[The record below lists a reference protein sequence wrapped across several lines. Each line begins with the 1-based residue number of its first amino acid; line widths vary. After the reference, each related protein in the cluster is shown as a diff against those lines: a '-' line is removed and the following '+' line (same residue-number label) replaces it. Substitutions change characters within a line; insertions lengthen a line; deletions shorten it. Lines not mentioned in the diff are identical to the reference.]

1 MEENKVLKQRAVL
14 VGMFQ
19 GLKNEFSVE
28 DSMNELAELTLAA
41 EAEVADIIIQNKS
54 KIEVATYIGSGKV
67 EEVRLA
73 VEDTEANI
81 VIFNDELSGAQM
93 RNLEALIG
101 VTVVDR
107 TALILDIF
115 ALRAQTKI
123 AKLQVELAQ
132 LKYRLPRLI
141 GMNGN
146 LSRTGGGIGARGP
159 GEQKLELD
167 RRRIQDRIDEI
178 RKQIADADKN
188 RVVQR
193 QLREKN
199 EVPVVALV
207 GYTNAGKSSI
217 MNCLI
222 GISTD
227 ADIERHV
234 FEKDMLF
241 ATLDTYNR
249 RIALEDKKEFI
260 LTDTVGFVSKLPHT
274 LVSAFK
280 ATLEETLNADLLLHV
295 VDANNDS
302 YAMQMDVTND
312 VLKELKA
319 SDIPMITVYN
329 KIDKGNLV
337 TEPCADSVF
346 ISAKTGENVDD
357 LVSMIK
363 ERIFKDYKLG
373 KFLIPYTDG
382 RTASYLCETYQVIE
396 MEHREEGT
404 FIVAEVSIADYNR
417 YGEYLLSL

>member
-1 MEENKVLKQRAVL
+1 MEENRTHRQRAVL

-19 GLKNEFSVE
+19 GLKDEFDIE
-28 DSMNELAELTLAA
+28 ESMNELAELTLAA
-41 EAEVADIIIQNKS
+41 EAEVAEVIIQNKS

-67 EEVRLA
+67 EEVRWA
-73 VEDTEANI
+73 VEAHDADI

-93 RNLEALIG
+93 RNLESLIG

-115 ALRAQTKI
+115 AVRAQTKI

-146 LSRTGGGIGARGP
+146 LSRTGGGIGTRGP

-167 RRRIQDRIDEI
+167 RRKIQERIDEI
-178 RKQIADADKN
+178 RKQIAEADKN
-188 RVVQR
+188 RIVQR

-222 GISTD
+222 RLSGD
-227 ADIERHV
+227 QDDERHV

-249 RIALEDKKEFI
+249 RIILDDKKTFI
-260 LTDTVGFVSKLPHT
+260 LTDTVGFVSKLPHS

-280 ATLEETLNADLLLHV
+280 ATLEEALNADLLLHV
-295 VDANNDS
+295 VDAANS
-302 YAMQMDVTND
+302 HHAMQMEVTMR

-319 SDIPMITVYN
+319 EGIPMLTVYN
-329 KIDKGNLV
+329 KIDKGHGIN
-337 TEPCADSVF
+337 DSDGQAVF
-346 ISAKTGENVDD
+346 ISAKTGENAEG
-357 LVSMIK
+357 LLEKIK
-363 ERIFKDYKLG
+363 AQVFTDHLKGR
-373 KFLIPYTDG
+373 FLIPYSEGSIT
-382 RTASYLCETYQVIE
+382 SYLCETYKVEE
-396 MEHREEGT
+396 MDYQETGT
-404 FIVAEVSIADYNR
+404 LIVAEVSIADYNR
-417 YGEYLLSL
+417 YGAFLI